1 MANYIIDFS
10 KMTVEDVV
18 NFIAAHWS
26 NMTEEDKT
34 SVSEGFVGKK
44 SLAEFKATLDKY
56 VN

>member
-1 MANYIIDFS
+1 MENYIIDFS

-44 SLAEFKATLDKY
+44 SLAEFKATLDRY

>member
-1 MANYIIDFS
+1 MDYLIDFS

-18 NFIAAHWS
+18 NFIASHW
-26 NMTEEDKT
+26 NHMTEEDKK